1 APDGQGDARVHQ
13 HGQDDRQGFRGR
25 ARQSEKA
32 RRDLSSIGKPRDSQA
47 RTTEQKMQVN
57 PYLSYNGNCEA
68 AFKYYEK
75 QLGAKI
81 EMLMRYE
88 DGPPDMPSR
97 PEHKKLVMHARMSLD
112 GATVMASDAPPDRF
126 HKPQG
131 FSLSLTVN
139 DPTEAERKFKSLSD
153 GGNVDMAF

>member
-1 APDGQGDARVHQ
+1 
-13 HGQDDRQGFRGR
+13 
-25 ARQSEKA
+25 
-32 RRDLSSIGKPRDSQA
+32 
-47 RTTEQKMQVN
+47 MQVN
-57 PYLSYNGNCEA
+57 PYLYYNGNCEA

-81 EMLMRYE
+81 EMLLRYE

-112 GATVMASDAPPDRF
+112 GAPVMGSF

-131 FSLSLTVN
+131 FSVSLTVN
-139 DPTEAERKFKSLSD
+139 DPAEAERKFKALSD
-153 GGNVDMAF
+153 GGSVNMAFSKTFFAKGFGMCTDRFGIPWMVMSPLDNN